1 MAGSDY
7 GNAMAQLDFR
17 AFDCD
22 NHYYEAT
29 DAFTRHMP
37 KDMAKR
43 TMQWAEIDGRQR
55 LLVGGAVNR
64 FIPNPT
70 WDPIAKP
77 GSLDAYFRGKV
88 AAADIRS
95 AFGELDP
102 LSAHPEY
109 LDRASRIKVMD
120 EQGLAG
126 CFMFPTLGVGME
138 SAMTNDLPAMRAA
151 FTAFNRWLLDD
162 WGYNR
167 DDRVYAAPY
176 ITLSDV
182 DHALAELEHA
192 LAHDA
197 RLVNLRASAVP
208 TPNGN
213 RPLGD
218 PAHDPF
224 WRRLNDAGITVAF
237 HSGDAG
243 YSFMF
248 EHWGLPTEFE
258 AFRYDPLKGLL
269 NYAPIADTIASL
281 IAGGVL
287 TRFPRIRVVTI
298 ESGSEWVGPLFKRM
312 KKAWGQHQHA
322 FAEDPRETFR
332 RQVWVAPFYEDDL
345 VELAAQIG
353 VDHIVFGSDWPHAEG
368 LANPTDFVKDLDGFS
383 AGDIELIMRDN
394 GLALATPQ

>member
-1 MAGSDY
+1 MADLGFD
-7 GNAMAQLDFR
+7 

-22 NHYYEAT
+22 NHYYEAS

-37 KDMAKR
+37 RDMAKR
-43 TMQWAEIDGRQR
+43 TMQWAEIDGRRR

-70 WDPIAKP
+70 WDPIARP
-77 GSLDAYFRGKV
+77 GSLDDYFRGKV
-88 AAADIRS
+88 AASDIRE
-95 AFGELDP
+95 AFGDLDA
-102 LSAHPEY
+102 LAEHPEY
-109 LDRASRIKVMD
+109 QDRDARLAVMD
-120 EQGLAG
+120 RQRLGA

-138 SAMTNDLPAMRAA
+138 SALHHDLPAMRAA

-167 DDRVYAAPY
+167 DGRIYAAPY

-182 DHALAELEHA
+182 AHALAELEHA
-192 LAHDA
+192 IAHDA
-197 RLVNLRASAVP
+197 RLINLRASAVP
-208 TPNGN
+208 GQGGN
-213 RPLGD
+213 RPLGH

-224 WRRLNDAGITVAF
+224 WERVNDAGITVAF

-243 YSFMF
+243 YSFLF
-248 EHWGLPTEFE
+248 EHWGLPSEFE

-269 NYAPIADTIASL
+269 NYSPIADAVASL

-287 TRFPRIRVVTI
+287 SRFPRIRVVTI
-298 ESGSEWVGPLFKRM
+298 ESGSDWVGPLFGRM
-312 KKAWGQHQHA
+312 KKAYGQHRHA

-345 VELAAQIG
+345 VELAGMIG
-353 VDHIVFGSDWPHAEG
+353 VDHMVFGSDWPHAEG
-368 LANPTDFVKDLDGFS
+368 LADPTDFVHDLRGFS
-383 AGDIELIMRDN
+383 PGDVQAVMRDN
-394 GLALATPQ
+394 GLALATPL